1 MNAAYLVAGIIS
13 IVAVLAWIGLL
24 IWGAIEDGRS
34 GTATRRGPSTADG
47 KIRRRRRVH

>member
-1 MNAAYLVAGIIS
+1 MNSAYLAAGIIS

-34 GTATRRGPSTADG
+34 ENGDSSRPER
-47 KIRRRRRVH
+47 